1 MTIQFFLKR
10 AIRLKV
16 EKQAEQNL
24 RCFSDSKKIVILT
37 SENLEKV
44 QINMKWL
51 AQTFPHF
58 ETIQLFNLSKDKTA
72 ISQNFQNVSMQE
84 VNLRNFTLFGGIKEE
99 LSVELQKKEYDL
111 LINADSSS
119 NLFLHLIASSIK
131 AKLKTGIFDD
141 VCVKLYKIKLYPE
154 KEIEFKEY
162 IEQTHNYLEA
172 LCGKNKK

>member
-1 MTIQFFLKR
+1 MTFQFFLKR
-10 AIRLKV
+10 AIRLKA

-24 RCFSDSKKIVILT
+24 HCFSDSKKIVILT

-72 ISQNFQNVSMQE
+72 ISQNFQNVCMRE

-99 LSVELQKKEYDL
+99 LELELKKMEFDL
-111 LINADSSS
+111 LINADISS
-119 NLFLHLIASSIK
+119 NLFLHLIASTIK
-131 AKLKTGIFDD
+131 AKLKTGIYDD
-141 VCVKLYKIKLYPE
+141 VCIKLYKLKLYAGE
-154 KEIEFKEY
+154 EIELKDY
-162 IEQTHNYLEA
+162 IEQTYSYLEA
-172 LCGKNKK
+172 LCGKIKK